1 MNIDYDRLSK
11 LIGHYKND
19 IEAID
24 FIKSALESFEDYH
37 TAVMEEQLFPIIYG
51 GVIVGS
57 EYRERCAALD
67 KARTIHHNSVIANVN
82 LLNRM
87 AQAAGLPA
95 IYNGVVSE
103 ERPYRRQ
110 IADAVFEFIAF
121 VIEHRS

>member
-1 MNIDYDRLSK
+1 MFDYECLSK
-11 LIGHYKND
+11 LVRHYRND
-19 IEAID
+19 NEALE
-24 FIKSALESFEDYH
+24 FIKSALDSFEEYH
-37 TAVMEEQLFPIIYG
+37 AAVMKDQLFPFVYG

-57 EYRERCAALD
+57 EYREKRAALD
-67 KARTIHHNSVIANVN
+67 KARSIHHNSVIANVN